1 MSISHSN
8 NTVLDLRKEE
18 NLSLGLIYLCLTVV
32 PKTEQ
37 QTKLATME
45 WVIRLHMLKLYTS
58 VPHVNCSWF

>member
-45 WVIRLHMLKLYTS
+45 
-58 VPHVNCSWF
+58 